1 MAFERQDISIIGS
14 NISKFRKLKK
24 YTQKQLGDLLDVNPK
39 TVSKWENG
47 TVGPDITI
55 LKSLADALD
64 VSVEELL
71 SGIKNKNKKYKHSI
85 LLNFALSF
93 IILLL
98 ISCITY
104 MYVNRYEVYEFKS
117 NHEQFNIE
125 GYIVSGRGESRFV
138 FEDFVYVS
146 KNRSVE
152 MIKELKVEFYLDDKL
167 ICFDE
172 LTFNEKT
179 SLELAIGSII
189 DKNVVDFEISD
200 KNLLN
205 KNFFAKIIYVDSKDN
220 YKNDIVDL
228 NFNFSK
234 NEN

>member
-98 ISCITY
+98 ISCITC

-138 FEDFVYVS
+138 FEDFSYIE
-146 KNRSVE
+146 KERKAT
-152 MIKELKVEFYLDDKL
+152 MIKDISIMFYSEDELLFNLDNSFEDPVSLDFAIKYLIKYKGYGINIPIIKDNKLVNENSIIKIEYIDKDDNKYNDELKL
-167 ICFDE
+167 
-172 LTFNEKT
+172 EKT
-179 SLELAIGSII
+179 SQ
-189 DKNVVDFEISD
+189 K
-200 KNLLN
+200 
-205 KNFFAKIIYVDSKDN
+205 
-220 YKNDIVDL
+220 
-228 NFNFSK
+228 
-234 NEN
+234 

>member
-138 FEDFVYVS
+138 FEDFSYIE
-146 KNRSVE
+146 KERKAT
-152 MIKELKVEFYLDDKL
+152 MIKDISIMFYSEDELLFNLDNSFEDPVSLDFAIKYLIKYKGYGINIPIIKDNKLVNENSIIKIEYIDKDDNKYNDELKL
-167 ICFDE
+167 
-172 LTFNEKT
+172 EKT
-179 SLELAIGSII
+179 SQ
-189 DKNVVDFEISD
+189 K
-200 KNLLN
+200 
-205 KNFFAKIIYVDSKDN
+205 
-220 YKNDIVDL
+220 
-228 NFNFSK
+228 
-234 NEN
+234 

>member
-71 SGIKNKNKKYKHSI
+71 SGIKNKNKKYKRSV
-85 LLNFALSF
+85 LLNIIFSF
-93 IILLL
+93 VIVIL

-117 NHEQFNIE
+117 DHEHFNID
-125 GYIVSGRGESRFV
+125 GYIVSGRGQSRFV
-138 FEDFVYVS
+138 FEDFSYVEKS
-146 KNRSVE
+146 RKSTMINDISIMFYNEDDLLFSLDNSFEEFVSLDFAMDYLFESE
-152 MIKELKVEFYLDDKL
+152 MLNSIFESGFYEDNILLKIKYYDSHNEIKTENIELKM
-167 ICFDE
+167 
-172 LTFNEKT
+172 
-179 SLELAIGSII
+179 II
-189 DKNVVDFEISD
+189 
-200 KNLLN
+200 
-205 KNFFAKIIYVDSKDN
+205 
-220 YKNDIVDL
+220 
-228 NFNFSK
+228 SK

>member
-85 LLNFALSF
+85 LLNFALFF
-93 IILLL
+93 IIFLL

-138 FEDFVYVS
+138 FEDFSYVEKS
-146 KNRSVE
+146 RKANMINDISIMFYSDEELLFNFDNIFERSVSLDFALDYSFSSSSVRIDDNYKNLNNSYVVIE
-152 MIKELKVEFYLDDKL
+152 YLDDK
-167 ICFDE
+167 D
-172 LTFNEKT
+172 
-179 SLELAIGSII
+179 GSTL
-189 DKNVVDFEISD
+189 KEI
-200 KNLLN
+200 
-205 KNFFAKIIYVDSKDN
+205 
-220 YKNDIVDL
+220 DL
-228 NFNFSK
+228 NFNIS
-234 NEN
+234 

>member
-24 YTQKQLGDLLDVNPK
+24 YTQKQLGDLLDVNHK

-104 MYVNRYEVYEFKS
+104 MYVNRYEVYEFQS

-138 FEDFVYVS
+138 FEDFSYVEKS
-146 KNRSVE
+146 RKAN
-152 MIKELKVEFYLDDKL
+152 MINDISIMFYSEDELLFNLDNSFEDPVSLDFAIKYLIKYKGYGINIPIIKDNKLVNENSIIKIEYIDKDDNKYNDELKL
-167 ICFDE
+167 
-172 LTFNEKT
+172 EKT
-179 SLELAIGSII
+179 SQ
-189 DKNVVDFEISD
+189 K
-200 KNLLN
+200 
-205 KNFFAKIIYVDSKDN
+205 
-220 YKNDIVDL
+220 
-228 NFNFSK
+228 
-234 NEN
+234 

>member
-104 MYVNRYEVYEFKS
+104 MYVNRYEVYEFQS

-138 FEDFVYVS
+138 FDKFIYVS
-146 KNRSVE
+146 NKRSAE

-200 KNLLN
+200 KDVFNNVFYTKIFYTDSDGNVWN
-205 KNFFAKIIYVDSKDN
+205 K
-220 YKNDIVDL
+220 IVDL
-228 NFNFSK
+228 NFNFSE

>member
-93 IILLL
+93 IVLVL

-104 MYVNRYEVYEFKS
+104 MYINRYEVYEFKS
-117 NHEQFNIE
+117 NHKQFNIE
-125 GYIVSGRGESRFV
+125 GYVVSGRGESRFV
-138 FEDFVYVS
+138 FEEFSYITKS
-146 KNRSVE
+146 RSE
-152 MIKELKVEFYLDDKL
+152 ILISELEIEFYVGS
-167 ICFDE
+167 E
-172 LTFNEKT
+172 LVHFVNKVFE
-179 SLELAIGSII
+179 SEVDLSYAIGSLMVESDI
-189 DKNVVDFEISD
+189 DSVNYDNIFSGDFLI
-200 KNLLN
+200 KFKYLINN
-205 KNFFAKIIYVDSKDN
+205 GA
-220 YKNDIVDL
+220 YKHDAVKLSHD
-228 NFNFSK
+228 FSK
-234 NEN
+234 KEN

>member
-14 NISKFRKLKK
+14 NISKYRKLKK
-24 YTQKQLGDLLDVNPK
+24 YTQKQLGDLIDVNPK

-71 SGIKNKNKKYKHSI
+71 TGIKNKNKKYKNSI
-85 LLNFALSF
+85 LLNIIFSF
-93 IILLL
+93 IVVIL
-98 ISCITY
+98 IGVVTF

-125 GYIVSGRGESRFV
+125 GYVVSGRGESRFV
-138 FEDFVYVS
+138 FEDFSYITKARTEVL
-146 KNRSVE
+146 
-152 MIKELKVEFYLDDKL
+152 IKEIEIKFYVGDDLVHEANKEFDKKVNLSY
-167 ICFDE
+167 
-172 LTFNEKT
+172 
-179 SLELAIGSII
+179 AIGSLIVDTNI
-189 DKNVVDFEISD
+189 DFSIYNANFRDEFVV
-200 KNLLN
+200 
-205 KNFFAKIIYVDSKDN
+205 KIEYVDATYNKTN
-220 YKNDIVDL
+220 KEVNLKLFVPE
-228 NFNFSK
+228 

>member
-104 MYVNRYEVYEFKS
+104 MYVNRYEVYEFQS

-138 FEDFVYVS
+138 FEEFSYIT
-146 KNRSVE
+146 KTRSE
-152 MIKELKVEFYLDDKL
+152 ILIKDLKVEFCVGDKS
-167 ICFDE
+167 IFFDE
-172 LTFNEKT
+172 FDFNEET
-179 SLELAIGSII
+179 SLELAVGSIL
-189 DKNVVDFEISD
+189 DKNAVDFEIINRYLSD
-200 KNLLN
+200 RDVVVK
-205 KNFFAKIIYVDSKDN
+205 V
-220 YKNDIVDL
+220 
-228 NFNFSK
+228 
-234 NEN
+234 

>member
-104 MYVNRYEVYEFKS
+104 MYVNRYEVYEFQS

-138 FEDFVYVS
+138 FEDFSYVEKS
-146 KNRSVE
+146 RKANMINDISIMFYSDEELLFNFDNIFESSVSLDFALDYSFSSSSVRIDDNYKNLNNSYVVIE
-152 MIKELKVEFYLDDKL
+152 YLDDK
-167 ICFDE
+167 D
-172 LTFNEKT
+172 
-179 SLELAIGSII
+179 GSTI
-189 DKNVVDFEISD
+189 KEI
-200 KNLLN
+200 
-205 KNFFAKIIYVDSKDN
+205 
-220 YKNDIVDL
+220 DL
-228 NFNFSK
+228 NFNIS
-234 NEN
+234 

>member
-104 MYVNRYEVYEFKS
+104 MYVNRYEVYEFQS

-138 FEDFVYVS
+138 FEDFSYITKS
-146 KNRSVE
+146 RSEVL
-152 MIKELKVEFYLDDKL
+152 IKELEVEFYIGEELIHEASTEINKFINMEKAVESLMIESDISIINIGKKISDGMIIRIKYLDDNDTYKY
-167 ICFDE
+167 DAVE
-172 LTFNEKT
+172 L
-179 SLELAIGSII
+179 
-189 DKNVVDFEISD
+189 
-200 KNLLN
+200 
-205 KNFFAKIIYVDSKDN
+205 N
-220 YKNDIVDL
+220 YT
-228 NFNFSK
+228 FSK

>member
-71 SGIKNKNKKYKHSI
+71 SGIKNKNKKYKRSVILNI
-85 LLNFALSF
+85 LLSF
-93 IILLL
+93 FIVVL
-98 ISCITY
+98 IGCITY

-117 NHEQFNIE
+117 NHEQFNID

-138 FEDFVYVS
+138 FDKFIYVS
-146 KNRSVE
+146 NKRSIE
-152 MIKELKVEFYLDDKL
+152 MIKELKVEFYSDEDL
-167 ICFDE
+167 IYFDE
-172 LTFNEKT
+172 KEFNKAK
-179 SLELAIGSII
+179 SLDYAVRSLVYNNTIEFTVLKYDIANN
-189 DKNVVDFEISD
+189 DLFV
-200 KNLLN
+200 
-205 KNFFAKIIYVDSKDN
+205 KIIYTDSDGNKWN
-220 YKNDIVDL
+220 KIVDL
-228 NFNFSK
+228 NFDFSK